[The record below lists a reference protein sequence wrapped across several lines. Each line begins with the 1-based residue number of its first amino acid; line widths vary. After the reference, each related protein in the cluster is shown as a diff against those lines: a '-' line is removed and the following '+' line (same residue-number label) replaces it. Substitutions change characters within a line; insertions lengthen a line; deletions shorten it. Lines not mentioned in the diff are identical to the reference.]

1 MSSSSAPISAERFTL
16 AVADLPLANV
26 YAKAAEIR
34 NSIAHLQNSNHQLQ
48 PDADGGDRDCAEA
61 IAENIG
67 VIGRMQE
74 RLNLLKNE
82 VERRGYNWDEGRPNG
97 VNGDAMDLDEDMS
110 PAQHSNAGSSNMVG
124 LQEHQ
129 PTSTAA
135 GSGPRSNPSEAD
147 LLASLVSRL
156 QESDEHGLHL

>member
-1 MSSSSAPISAERFTL
+1 MSSSSAPISAERFAL
-16 AVADLPLANV
+16 AVNELPLANV

-48 PDADGGDRDCAEA
+48 PEADAGDRDCAEA
-61 IAENIG
+61 IAENNE

-74 RLNLLKNE
+74 RLSLLKNE

-97 VNGDAMDLDEDMS
+97 VNGDAMDLDEDTL
-110 PAQHSNAGSSNMVG
+110 HSNAGSNNLPG
-124 LQEHQ
+124 LQERQ
-129 PTSTAA
+129 STSNAA
-135 GSGPRSNPSEAD
+135 GNGSTTSPSEAD
-147 LLASLVSRL
+147 LLASLAARL